1 MYCVKQLHMTTF
13 VSAITSICVRYFG
26 LSKEKVSFM
35 IKRKEDKTLLYAIMM
50 DIIEAEEFGYSDKNR
65 MVVLRDSGIDSL
77 IREFHHQMI
86 INYPKMSKY
95 IVL

>member
-1 MYCVKQLHMTTF
+1 
-13 VSAITSICVRYFG
+13 
-26 LSKEKVSFM
+26 
-35 IKRKEDKTLLYAIMM
+35 
-50 DIIEAEEFGYSDKNR
+50 

-95 IVL
+95 IVLWPILWGLTLIVFLRNNKKVRHTNTFSILKNASKRSQIRKKMEI